1 AVRAQFLNHTVLL
14 LPCSPSF
21 SLCLP
26 CSVFVSQM
34 DTEKNGA
41 GKCSF
46 SVVRVC
52 AKILVSSARD
62 AAERDE
68 EKADADLAQ
77 GMKELS
83 LLGEKKDVS
92 ARVGCVSKTNLSE
105 ARAEILY
112 WLFVMA
118 GNHGYLPEDLF
129 EDLGIYI

>member
-1 AVRAQFLNHTVLL
+1 
-14 LPCSPSF
+14 
-21 SLCLP
+21 
-26 CSVFVSQM
+26 M

-92 ARVGCVSKTNLSE
+92 ARVGCVSKGMLSE
-105 ARAEILY
+105 VQNKVPHALP
-112 WLFVMA
+112 A
-118 GNHGYLPEDLF
+118 GSEASACLKYAVTGKTSSPQSRCLRNQNSWHTIIPLEQL
-129 EDLGIYI
+129 LGLSFLHRG